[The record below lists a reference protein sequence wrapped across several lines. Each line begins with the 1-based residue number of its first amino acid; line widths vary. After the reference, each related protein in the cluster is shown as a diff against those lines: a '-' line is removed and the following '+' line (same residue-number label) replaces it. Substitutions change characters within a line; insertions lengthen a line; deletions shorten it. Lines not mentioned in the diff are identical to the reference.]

1 MEDFFDLWHLETNAM
16 SSIKLSTDQRNNLL
30 EILQKRFEKNKKRS
44 KDILWKD
51 VVARLI
57 AQEAKLWSL
66 HQMEETGGEPDVL
79 DFDPKTG
86 EYIFFD
92 CSAETPAGR
101 RSFCYDR
108 EALNAR
114 KENKPA
120 NNAIDAAAE
129 MGIEILDEEQYRF
142 LQQFGP
148 FDQKTS
154 SWLKT
159 PNNIRKLGGAIFGDY
174 RYGQVFIYHNG
185 VQSYYAARAFR
196 GLVKI

>member
-1 MEDFFDLWHLETNAM
+1 MT
-16 SSIKLSTDQRNNLL
+16 SIKLSTEQRNNLL
-30 EILQKRFEKNKKRS
+30 DILQKRFEKNKKRS

-51 VVARLI
+51 VEARLI
-57 AQEAKLWSL
+57 AQKSKLWSL

-174 RYGQVFIYHNG
+174 RYGQIFIYHNG
-185 VQSYYAARAFR
+185 VQSYYAGRAFR

>member
-1 MEDFFDLWHLETNAM
+1 MEDFFELWALETNAM
-16 SSIKLSTDQRNNLL
+16 TSIKLSTDQRNNLL

-51 VVARLI
+51 VEARLI
-57 AQEAKLWSL
+57 DQEAKLWSL

-108 EALNAR
+108 EALDAR

-185 VQSYYAARAFR
+185 VQSYYAGRAFR

>member
-1 MEDFFDLWHLETNAM
+1 VEDFFELWALETNAM
-16 SSIKLSTDQRNNLL
+16 TSIKLSADQRNNLL
-30 EILQKRFEKNKKRS
+30 EILQKRFEKNKTRS

-51 VVARLI
+51 VEARLI
-57 AQEAKLWSL
+57 DQEAKLWSL

-108 EALNAR
+108 EALDAR

-159 PNNIRKLGGAIFGDY
+159 PNTIRKLGGAIFGDY

>member
-1 MEDFFDLWHLETNAM
+1 MT
-16 SSIKLSTDQRNNLL
+16 SIKLSTDQRNNLL

-51 VVARLI
+51 LEARLI
-57 AQEAKLWSL
+57 SQEAKLWSL
-66 HQMEETGGEPDVL
+66 FKMEETGGEPDVL

-101 RSFCYDR
+101 RSYCYDR
-108 EALNAR
+108 EALDAR

-120 NNAIDAAAE
+120 HNAIEAAE
-129 MGIEILDEEQYRF
+129 EMGVEILDEEQYRF

-174 RYGQVFIYHNG
+174 RYGQIFIYHNG
-185 VQSYYAARAFR
+185 VQSYYAGRAFR

>member
-1 MEDFFDLWHLETNAM
+1 M

-51 VVARLI
+51 VEARLI

-174 RYGQVFIYHNG
+174 RYGQIFIYHNG
-185 VQSYYAARAFR
+185 VQSYYAGRAFR

>member
-1 MEDFFDLWHLETNAM
+1 MEDFFELWALETNAM
-16 SSIKLSTDQRNNLL
+16 TSIKLSADQRNNLL
-30 EILQKRFEKNKKRS
+30 EILQKRFEKNKTRS

-51 VVARLI
+51 VEARLI
-57 AQEAKLWSL
+57 DQEAKLWSL

-108 EALNAR
+108 EALDAR

-159 PNNIRKLGGAIFGDY
+159 PNTIRKLGGAIFGDY

>member
-1 MEDFFDLWHLETNAM
+1 M
-16 SSIKLSTDQRNNLL
+16 SSIKLSTEQRNNLL

-51 VVARLI
+51 VEARLI
-57 AQEAKLWSL
+57 AQKSKLWSL

-174 RYGQVFIYHNG
+174 RYGQIFIYHNG
-185 VQSYYAARAFR
+185 VQSYYAGRAFR

>member
-1 MEDFFDLWHLETNAM
+1 MT
-16 SSIKLSTDQRNNLL
+16 SIKLSSDQRNNLL

-51 VVARLI
+51 VEARLI

-79 DFDPKTG
+79 DFDSKTG

-108 EALNAR
+108 EALDAR

-174 RYGQVFIYHNG
+174 RYGQIFIYHNG
-185 VQSYYAARAFR
+185 VQSYYAGRAFR

>member
-1 MEDFFDLWHLETNAM
+1 MTSN
-16 SSIKLSTDQRNNLL
+16 KLAPEQIISLL
-30 EILQKRFEKNKKRS
+30 GILQKRFEKNKKRS

-51 VVARLI
+51 VEARLK
-57 AQEAKLWSL
+57 AQESKLWSL
-66 HQMEETGGEPDVL
+66 FQMEETGGEPDVL
-79 DFDPKTG
+79 SFDSKTG

-101 RSFCYDR
+101 RSYCYDK
-108 EALNAR
+108 EALDAR

-120 NNAIDAAAE
+120 NSAMQVAQE
-129 MGIEILDEEQYRF
+129 MGIEMLDEEQYHF

-159 PNNIRKLGGAIFGDY
+159 PVEVRKLGGAIFGDY
-174 RYGQVFIYHNG
+174 RYGRVFIYHNG

-196 GLVKI
+196 GMIKI

>member
-1 MEDFFDLWHLETNAM
+1 MEDFFDLWALETNAM
-16 SSIKLSTDQRNNLL
+16 TSIKLSTDQRNSLL
-30 EILQKRFEKNKKRS
+30 EILQKRFEKNKNRS
-44 KDILWKD
+44 KDILWID
-51 VVARLI
+51 VEARLI
-57 AQEAKLWSL
+57 SQEAKLWSL
-66 HQMEETGGEPDVL
+66 FKMEETGGEPDVL

-108 EALNAR
+108 EALDAR

-185 VQSYYAARAFR
+185 VQSYYAGRAFR